1 MNIVLVDRNIPMTKA
16 WAEAFEGNSLNLTI
30 FTGSIF
36 DVECDAMVSPANSF
50 GFMDGGLD
58 LFLSR
63 YLGWHVQARLQALI
77 RQKHQG
83 ELLVG
88 QAEIVATDH
97 PKTPYLISAPTM
109 RVPAVVKNTMNAY
122 LAFRAVLLL
131 VKYGEFEDGSFI
143 KNAVKTIAITGLGT
157 GVGKMPYHTCAKQ
170 MKAAYDEVVLEKGAF
185 PRSWDEAQRQQI
197 WLSY

>member
-1 MNIVLVDRNIPMTKA
+1 MNLILVDRNIPMTNA
-16 WAEAFEGNSLNLTI
+16 WAEAFEGISSNLSI

-36 DVECDAMVSPANSF
+36 DVECDTMVSPANSF

-58 LFLSR
+58 LHLSR
-63 YLGWHVQARLQALI
+63 YLGWHVQERLQALI
-77 RQKHQG
+77 RKKHHG

-109 RVPAVVKNTMNAY
+109 RVPIAVKNTMNAY

-131 VKYGEFEDGSFI
+131 VKHGKFDDGSPI
-143 KNAVKTIAITGLGT
+143 SEAVKTIAITGLGT
-157 GVGKMPYHTCAKQ
+157 GVGKMPYTTCAKQ
-170 MKAAYDEVVLEKGAF
+170 MKAAYDEVVLEKGYF
-185 PRSWDEAQRQQI
+185 PRSWDEAQILQV